1 MSVDGGKSVMGRSSG
16 LRAAEISSAPQLE
29 RSWLQRLSVRSK
41 LISMICLFIVS
52 LAGLGTFF
60 VSAINEVKVSGP
72 IYVAI
77 AREMDLRSDILPP
90 PEFIVETHLTV
101 LQIEKALRSDPSQI
115 GPLVKNLDGLKHDYD
130 DRQAHWKDALPAS
143 TPLEVQIR
151 DGILTASKDPAAKYF
166 EILFDQF
173 LPAVQ
178 QKDDQKANQ
187 VIDTELAPLYVQHK
201 AAIEQLADLTEKSQ
215 SLREQEARQRIASRI
230 TLLIAVIV
238 VSLALILGVGI
249 YVIVSITAPLQSA
262 VTALQRV
269 AEGDLTSHLS
279 VANDDEV
286 GAMAAAFNVAIGA
299 IRNGFADAG
308 DIAKRV
314 SGTSS
319 ELESAAVKLSEG
331 TQSQASG
338 LEETSASLEE
348 LTATVKQNAGNA
360 AQARDLSSAAAKSAA
375 QGIGVIDAAIHAMG
389 EIIAASVKI
398 RQITLSIDEIAFHT
412 NILAVNAAIE
422 AARAG
427 DTGSGFAVVAAEVR
441 TLAQRTAA
449 SSREIN
455 HLIKDAVAKVEYGSK
470 QVNLSGETLH
480 QIVDSVKRV
489 AEVVSEISNACSEQS
504 LAIENVNSAVAS
516 VDMVTQLNAAQSEEL
531 SSAAK
536 ELLSN
541 SAELEAMVGSFRIE
555 GGENSGTSYST
566 IGVPVIAYGKPVT
579 SRAG

>member
-1 MSVDGGKSVMGRSSG
+1 MIRVGGLAGDGNDLRSDSQ
-16 LRAAEISSAPQLE
+16 RE
-29 RSWLQRLSVRSK
+29 RSWLQRMSVRSK
-41 LISMICLFIVS
+41 LISMICLSIVS

-72 IYVAI
+72 IYAAI

-101 LQIEKALRSDPSQI
+101 LQLEKALRSDPSQI
-115 GPLVKNLDGLKHDYD
+115 GPLTKNLDGLKHDYD
-130 DRQAHWKDALPAS
+130 DRQSHWKDALPAN

-151 DGILTASKDPAAKYF
+151 NGILTSSNDPANQYF
-166 EILFDQF
+166 QILFNKF

-178 QKDDQKANQ
+178 QKDDQQANSI
-187 VIDTELAPLYVQHK
+187 IDTELAPLYVQHK

-230 TLLIAVIV
+230 TLLIAFIV
-238 VSLALILGVGI
+238 LSLALMLLVGI

-262 VTALQRV
+262 VMALQRV
-269 AEGDLTSHLS
+269 ADRDLTSHLR
-279 VANDDEV
+279 VTNDDEV
-286 GAMAAAFNVAIGA
+286 GAMAAAFNVAICA
-299 IRNGFADAG
+299 IRDGFADAG

-319 ELESAAVKLSEG
+319 GLETAAVKLSDG

-348 LTATVKQNAGNA
+348 LTATVKQTAGNA
-360 AQARDLSSAAAKSAA
+360 AQASELSRAAAKTAA
-375 QGIGVIDAAIHAMG
+375 EGIGVIDAAIHAMG
-389 EIIAASVKI
+389 EITAASFKI
-398 RQITLSIDEIAFHT
+398 RQITSSIDEIAFHT

-441 TLAQRTAA
+441 TLAQRTATSA
-449 SSREIN
+449 REIN
-455 HLIKDAVAKVEYGSK
+455 HLIKDAMAKVEYGST
-470 QVNLSGETLH
+470 QVNRSGETLH
-480 QIVDSVKRV
+480 QIVDAVKGV
-489 AEVVSEISNACSEQS
+489 AAVVSEISNACSEQA
-504 LAIENVNSAVAS
+504 LAIDNVNSAVTS
-516 VDMVTQLNAAQSEEL
+516 VDMVTQSNAVQSQEL
-531 SSAAK
+531 SSAATQ
-536 ELLSN
+536 LLSN
-541 SAELEAMVGSFRIE
+541 AAELEAMVGSFRIE
-555 GGENSGTSYST
+555 GGENSGASPAPN
-566 IGVPVIAYGKPVT
+566 PVRNYAYGKLAT